1 MNDTARSRRFG
12 SCLTHRV
19 LGRLGVLGGLA
30 LLSGCATI
38 PAHYPSATAEAHL
51 GKSLF
56 SLEMRWS
63 TPARLH
69 DVHGRRI
76 ATWRFDQYN
85 YAGCSVTVH
94 TDRRE
99 VIREVTWTKGC
110 GPIVPHKPGPKP
122 PVPSA
127 PAKAG

>member
-1 MNDTARSRRFG
+1 MNDTARFRRFDACRG
-12 SCLTHRV
+12 HRL
-19 LGRLGVLGGLA
+19 LGTLAGLGALA
-30 LLSGCATI
+30 LLAGCATT
-38 PAHYPSATAEAHL
+38 PAHYPSATAEAHI

-69 DVHGRRI
+69 EVHGRRI

-85 YAGCSVTVH
+85 YTGCSVTVH
-94 TDRRE
+94 TDRTE

-110 GPIVPHKPGPKP
+110 GPIARPKP
-122 PVPSA
+122 VVKPAAPHA
-127 PAKAG
+127 PAAVR